1 MYQRILILIFLLL
14 LHCRFG
20 RGKQRITE
28 GPSDVI
34 SRFGET
40 IVFKCRVDDQEGA
53 VQWLKNGFGLG
64 STRDLPLYKRYSMIG
79 RSSLGEYHLQIENS
93 TFDDEAQYECHIEET
108 ATSASQTSA
117 AASLKI
123 ISEPEPPKLLTN
135 KTKISLEEGQNIDLT
150 CQAQNG
156 RPASQLAWVIL
167 ENRDST
173 KVLHWLGNSSKIL
186 KNTNFHGNEEEA
198 PYNVAIRND
207 NKPLPNG
214 LETSTSRISFP
225 ISKLD
230 DQGHIACIALHPTY
244 TTSHKIASLPLDVL
258 YAPNVEIKLDETRS
272 SLEEGGQVV
281 LTCHVEAKPLENLK
295 IYWTKN
301 DKPLEPSGPQTVIV
315 RNIRMEDNE
324 HKVICHAE
332 NSVGKGEAIYKLDIH
347 YGPRIMTT
355 SQTKAVQRGEPVTFI
370 CEATGNPKPTIY
382 WRHKN
387 SDQLVGQGNK
397 LTLDSVNPSQVGEYE
412 CVASVHGFEDARM
425 KNFLHLKGPPIIEFT
440 DSLIEH
446 DKSKVVMTCK
456 VRGKPF
462 PKNIMWIHNGQVIN
476 FGATKGRMQAQEK
489 HQEYGMES
497 KLTIFR
503 VTENDYGIYNCSAT
517 NEYGS
522 DSMIAELKELTLIE
536 QLVHYGG
543 VNIITLIGAGIIIF
557 LLLIIC
563 ALCCVKQKCCKNKK
577 SAPFKD
583 DPSDVT
589 VRCEALDGV
598 QFFGA
603 DVYSAEGLD
612 NVDLIGSSKD
622 YISVPQNNPDLDYL
636 PPPNVIYQTSP
647 GYAPHPHDYASS
659 DNSIRYDQSY
669 NSFLPHHL
677 GNSHVVDLYG
687 NSYLKHSNNG
697 GQLET
702 LAEVATPDTES
713 GTPLLVPGESHDRT
727 VSQMSTHV

>member
-1 MYQRILILIFLLL
+1 MHRTAAAAAVHLVSFVESYFRL
-14 LHCRFG
+14 
-20 RGKQRITE
+20 K
-28 GPSDVI
+28 S
-34 SRFGET
+34 
-40 IVFKCRVDDQEGA
+40 EGA

-123 ISEPEPPKLLTN
+123 ISEPEPPKILTN

-150 CQAQNG
+150 CEARNG
-156 RPASQLAWVIL
+156 RPAPQLAWVIL

-173 KVLHWLGNSSKIL
+173 KVLHWLGNSSIIL
-186 KNTNFHGNEEEA
+186 KNTNLHGNEEET

-207 NKPLPNG
+207 NKPLASG
-214 LETSTSRISFP
+214 LETVTSRISFP

-230 DQGHIACIALHPTY
+230 DQGHIACIATHPTY
-244 TTSHKIASLPLDVL
+244 STSHKTASLPLDVL

-281 LTCHVEAKPLENLK
+281 LTCHVEAKPLENLR

-301 DKPLEPSGPQTVIV
+301 DKPLEPSGPQTAIV

-332 NSVGKGEAIYKLDIH
+332 NAVGKGEAVYKLDIH

-412 CVASVHGFEDARM
+412 CVASVQGFEDARM
-425 KNFLHLKGPPIIEFT
+425 KNVLHLKGPPIIEFT

-462 PKNIMWIHNGQVIN
+462 PKNIMWIHNGQLIN
-476 FGATKGRMQAQEK
+476 FGASKGRMQAQEK

-503 VTENDYGIYNCSAT
+503 VSENDYGIYNCSAT

-536 QLVHYGG
+536 QMVHYGG
-543 VNIITLIGAGIIIF
+543 
-557 LLLIIC
+557 
-563 ALCCVKQKCCKNKK
+563 
-577 SAPFKD
+577 D

-612 NVDLIGSSKD
+612 NVDLITSKD

-659 DNSIRYDQSY
+659 DNSIRYDQGY
-669 NSFLPHHL
+669 NSFLPHHM
-677 GNSHVVDLYG
+677 GNGHVVDLYG